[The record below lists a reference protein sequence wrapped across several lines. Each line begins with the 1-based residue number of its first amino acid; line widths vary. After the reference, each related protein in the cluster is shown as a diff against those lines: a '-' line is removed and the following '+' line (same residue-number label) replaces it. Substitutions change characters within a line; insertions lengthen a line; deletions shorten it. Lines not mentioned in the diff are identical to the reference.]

1 MTNQGLSVINL
12 TFLSMTLEA
21 LCEIPTENTS
31 LEKCRVNL
39 PLPDSGDLLEAIWY
53 KWNEIVGG
61 R

>member
-1 MTNQGLSVINL
+1 
-12 TFLSMTLEA
+12 MTLEA
-21 LCEIPTENTS
+21 LCEISTENTS

-39 PLPDSGDLLEAIWY
+39 PLPDNSDLLGAIWC